1 MVRTAEACANTI
13 ATTLAP
19 SMVIRVLAPLIQTG
33 EYPLNLAAVKML
45 TRLVETCGRDPV
57 YDFLPDLMP
66 GLIQVSMQ
74 CRTKSVVFNSRLN
87 SWKCTQSLR
96 KMFSNISLPFPW
108 KGKINHDSE
117 VSAGFYFFLGG
128 GDVKICSCKRICW
141 VLYQKKGGLF
151 KGMKMP

>member
-1 MVRTAEACANTI
+1 MCLKKYFNQQSKLNLDYKLEFDMFQVVRTAEACANTI

-74 CRTKSVVFNSRLN
+74 CATTWGRL
-87 SWKCTQSLR
+87 
-96 KMFSNISLPFPW
+96 
-108 KGKINHDSE
+108 
-117 VSAGFYFFLGG
+117 
-128 GDVKICSCKRICW
+128 SC
-141 VLYQKKGGLF
+141 F
-151 KGMKMP
+151 

>member
-1 MVRTAEACANTI
+1 MFQVVRTAEACANTI

-66 GLIQVSMQ
+66 GLIQVSKQ
-74 CRTKSVVFNSRLN
+74 FRTKSGHLGRFQLVNS
-87 SWKCTQSLR
+87 
-96 KMFSNISLPFPW
+96 
-108 KGKINHDSE
+108 
-117 VSAGFYFFLGG
+117 
-128 GDVKICSCKRICW
+128 
-141 VLYQKKGGLF
+141 
-151 KGMKMP
+151 